1 MSFSFQINLNGVSAA
16 GGSLKLIEGYY
27 NATISECYVDA
38 SRNANRVL
46 FKLAITDTP
55 YNGTQRTTGL
65 NMPKSTDDKVRF
77 YWRAA
82 LESCGYT
89 PAQLDNPNGF
99 ALSPDLFTGR
109 PCTVY
114 YKPKVED
121 AIVDQDRY
129 DKLNF
134 LTKADW
140 DLRKKVFDSQP
151 KAPVAK
157 TAGTVPSATSIPSA
171 IPTPQ
176 AGFAGPQTTTQDL
189 MGLLRPLYTAN
200 RMLQKSKHYGLH
212 AMIGI

>member
-16 GGSLKLIEGYY
+16 GGSLKLEEGYY
-27 NATISECYVDA
+27 NATVSECYVDS

-46 FKLAITDTP
+46 FKVQITDAP
-55 YNGTQRTTGL
+55 YSGTQRTTGL
-65 NMPKSTDDKVRF
+65 NMPKGVDDKVRF

-89 PAQLDNPNGF
+89 AAQLDNPQGF
-99 ALSPDLFTGR
+99 NLSPDHFSNR
-109 PCTVY
+109 PCTIY

-121 AIVDQDRY
+121 AIVAADQY

-134 LTKADW
+134 LTSADW
-140 DLRKKVFDSQP
+140 NLRKKVFDSQL

-157 TAGTVPSATSIPSA
+157 TAGTVPSATSISSA

-176 AGFAGPQTTTQDL
+176 AGFAGPQTSTQEL
-189 MGLLRPLYTAN
+189 MGLLRPTN
-200 RMLQKSKHYGLH
+200 T
-212 AMIGI
+212 